1 MTENSPAIRPSL
13 TFRSGGW
20 VIALAGV
27 LVLLILAWAFAGI
40 LMGHRPKGDGQSV
53 DTYGFDLS
61 NLRTNGGAFVASGN
75 PRDFFQSLDQP
86 QVLPGHEMLAYNAKL
101 RSKYV
106 VTADR
111 VIGVEIN
118 GKSRAYPLDVM
129 NVHEVVNDE
138 LAGVPIAVTFSP
150 LCDSAIV
157 FDRRV
162 NGKPLQFGVSGLLLD
177 SNLVMYDK
185 QADVVTHISL
195 DSQDKKPATQVSM
208 NADQSPLVSAAP
220 ASSLWS
226 QMAGMAIAGPAG
238 GTTLAQIPNVN
249 VCTWKHWLAT
259 HPTTEVILPDA
270 QDEKRMKKISYSRY
284 LLSSRLEFPIGRKAT
299 TNTLINPSSDKESS
313 DAANHSAQSQTN
325 SRLQINAQMP
335 TNMPNE
341 MPAKMPVIAITAG
354 GETRVITLREA
365 ADRGADA
372 PWNFVVGGVPIVV
385 VSQKDPASVLVGSSD
400 ATPIQVTPCLWFVW
414 QAFHAPAAPDQVLM
428 PSHSVK

>member
-1 MTENSPAIRPSL
+1 MSENSPAIRPSL

-27 LVLLILAWAFAGI
+27 LVLLILVWAFAGI
-40 LMGHRPKGDGQSV
+40 LMGHRPKGNGQSV

-185 QADVVTHISL
+185 QADVVAHTSL
-195 DSQDKKPATQVSM
+195 DSQDAKPATQVSM
-208 NADQSPLVSAAP
+208 NADQSPPVSAAP

-226 QMAGMAIAGPAG
+226 QMAGMAIAGPAVD
-238 GTTLAQIPNVN
+238 TTLAQIPNVN

-284 LLSSRLEFPIGRKAT
+284 LLSSRLEFPIGRKAA
-299 TNTLINPSSDKESS
+299 TNILTNPSLD
-313 DAANHSAQSQTN
+313 
-325 SRLQINAQMP
+325 
-335 TNMPNE
+335 NMPAT
-341 MPAKMPVIAITAG
+341 MPDKMPVIAITAG

>member
-1 MTENSPAIRPSL
+1 MSQNSPSVRPSL

-27 LVLLILAWAFAGI
+27 LVLLILVWAFAGI
-40 LMGHRPKGDGQSV
+40 FTGHRPKGDGQSV
-53 DTYGFDLS
+53 NTYGFDLS
-61 NLRTNGGAFVASGN
+61 NLQTNGGAFVASGN
-75 PRDFFQSLDQP
+75 PRDFLRSLDQP
-86 QVLPGHEMLAYNAKL
+86 KVLPGHEMLAYNAKL

-118 GKSRAYPLDVM
+118 GKSRAYPLNVM

-185 QADVVTHISL
+185 QAAVVAQSSM
-195 DSQDKKPATQVSM
+195 DSQDAKPATQVGM
-208 NADQSPLVSAAP
+208 NADQAQPVAAAS

-226 QMAGMAIAGPAG
+226 QMAGKAIAGPALASE
-238 GTTLAQIPNVN
+238 LAQIPNVN

-259 HPTTEVILPDA
+259 HPTTEVILPDP
-270 QDEKRMKKISYSRY
+270 QDEQRMKSFSYSRY
-284 LLSSRLEFPIGRKAT
+284 LLSPRIDFPIGRKADT
-299 TNTLINPSSDKESS
+299 KTRT
-313 DAANHSAQSQTN
+313 SQ
-325 SRLQINAQMP
+325 LP
-335 TNMPNE
+335 D
-341 MPAKMPVIAITAG
+341 KMPVIAITAG
-354 GETRVITLREA
+354 GETRVVTLREA

-372 PWNFVVGGVPIVV
+372 PWNFDVGGVPIVV
-385 VSQKDPASVLVGSSD
+385 ASQKDPASVLVGSSD
-400 ATPIQVTPCLWFVW
+400 GTPIQVTPCLWFVW
-414 QAFHAPAAPDQVLM
+414 QAFHAPAAPHQVLM

>member
-1 MTENSPAIRPSL
+1 MSVNSPAIRPSL

-61 NLRTNGGAFVASGN
+61 NLTTNGGAFVASGN

-86 QVLPGHEMLAYNAKL
+86 KVLPGHEMLAYNAKL

-185 QADVVTHISL
+185 QADVAANTSL
-195 DSQDKKPATQVSM
+195 DSQDTKPATQVSI
-208 NADQSPLVSAAP
+208 NADQSPPISAAH

-226 QMAGMAIAGPAG
+226 QMAAIAIAGPAV

-284 LLSSRLEFPIGRKAT
+284 LLSSRIDFPIGRKALV
-299 TNTLINPSSDKESS
+299 NALPNPSSNNKSS
-313 DAANHSAQSQTN
+313 DARNLSAQSQTK
-325 SRLQINAQMP
+325 SQLKINAEIP
-335 TNMPNE
+335 ANSTAE

-354 GETRVITLREA
+354 GETRVVTLREA

-372 PWNFVVGGVPIVV
+372 PWNFNVGGVPIVV
-385 VSQKDPASVLVGSSD
+385 ASHKDPASVLVESSD
-400 ATPIQVTPCLWFVW
+400 GTPIQVTPCLWFVW
-414 QAFHAPAAPDQVLM
+414 QAFHTPTAP
-428 PSHSVK
+428 H

>member
-118 GKSRAYPLDVM
+118 GKSRAYPLNVM

-185 QADVVTHISL
+185 QADVVEHTSL
-195 DSQDKKPATQVSM
+195 NSQDAKPTTQVSM
-208 NADQSPLVSAAP
+208 NADQSPSVSAAP
-220 ASSLWS
+220 ALSLWS
-226 QMAGMAIAGPAG
+226 QMAAMAIAGPAV

-284 LLSSRLEFPIGRKAT
+284 LLSAKVDFPIGRKTAM
-299 TNTLINPSSDKESS
+299 NTLPNTSSTNESS

-325 SRLQINAQMP
+325 SQLQINAELP
-335 TNMPNE
+335 ANNTAE

-354 GETRVITLREA
+354 GETRVVTLREA

-400 ATPIQVTPCLWFVW
+400 GTPIQVTPCLWFVW
-414 QAFHAPAAPDQVLM
+414 QAFHAPTAP
-428 PSHSVK
+428 H

>member
-118 GKSRAYPLDVM
+118 GKSRAYPLNVM

-185 QADVVTHISL
+185 QADVVEHTSL
-195 DSQDKKPATQVSM
+195 NSQDAKPTTQVSM
-208 NADQSPLVSAAP
+208 NADQLPSVSAAP
-220 ASSLWS
+220 ALSLWS
-226 QMAGMAIAGPAG
+226 QMAAMAIAGPAV
-238 GTTLAQIPNVN
+238 GTALTHIPNVN

-299 TNTLINPSSDKESS
+299 TNTLINPSLD
-313 DAANHSAQSQTN
+313 
-325 SRLQINAQMP
+325 
-335 TNMPNE
+335 NMPSA
-341 MPAKMPVIAITAG
+341 MPDKMPVIAITAG

-400 ATPIQVTPCLWFVW
+400 TTPIEVTPCLWFVW

>member
-1 MTENSPAIRPSL
+1 MSQNSPTVRPSL

-27 LVLLILAWAFAGI
+27 LVLLILVWAFAGI
-40 LMGHRPKGDGQSV
+40 FTGHRPKGDGQSV
-53 DTYGFDLS
+53 NTYGFDLS
-61 NLRTNGGAFVASGN
+61 NLQTNGGAFVASGN
-75 PRDFFQSLDQP
+75 PRDFLRSLDQP
-86 QVLPGHEMLAYNAKL
+86 KVLPGHEMLAYNAKL

-157 FDRRV
+157 FDRRI
-162 NGKPLQFGVSGLLLD
+162 NGEPLQFGVSGLLLD

-185 QADVVTHISL
+185 QPDAVTGGEKISQQ
-195 DSQDKKPATQVSM
+195 STQIATVS
-208 NADQSPLVSAAP
+208 

-226 QMAGMAIAGPAG
+226 QMAGKAIAGPALG
-238 GTTLAQIPNVN
+238 KTLTQIPNVN
-249 VCTWKHWLAT
+249 VCTWKHWLAA
-259 HPTTEVILPDA
+259 HPTTEVILPDP
-270 QDEKRMKKISYSRY
+270 QGEQRMKSFSYSRY
-284 LLSSRLEFPIGRKAT
+284 LLSPRIDFPIGRKADT
-299 TNTLINPSSDKESS
+299 KTRT
-313 DAANHSAQSQTN
+313 SQ
-325 SRLQINAQMP
+325 LP
-335 TNMPNE
+335 D
-341 MPAKMPVIAITAG
+341 KMPVIAITAG
-354 GETRVITLREA
+354 GETRVVTLREA

-372 PWNFVVGGVPIVV
+372 PWNFDVGGVPIVV
-385 VSQKDPASVLVGSSD
+385 ASQKDPASVLVVSSEG
-400 ATPIQVTPCLWFVW
+400 TPIQVTPCLWFVW
-414 QAFHAPAAPDQVLM
+414 QAFHAPAAPHQVLM

>member
-106 VTADR
+106 VTTDR

-185 QADVVTHISL
+185 QADVVAHTSL

-208 NADQSPLVSAAP
+208 NADQSSPVSAAP

-238 GTTLAQIPNVN
+238 DATLAQIPNVN

-284 LLSSRLEFPIGRKAT
+284 LLSSRLEFPIGRKAAT
-299 TNTLINPSSDKESS
+299 NILTNTSLD
-313 DAANHSAQSQTN
+313 
-325 SRLQINAQMP
+325 
-335 TNMPNE
+335 NMPGT
-341 MPAKMPVIAITAG
+341 MPDKMPVIAITAG

>member
-1 MTENSPAIRPSL
+1 MSQNSPAVRPSL

-20 VIALAGV
+20 VIALACV

-40 LMGHRPKGDGQSV
+40 FIGHHPKGDGQSV
-53 DTYGFDLS
+53 NTYGFDLA
-61 NLRTNGGAFVASGN
+61 NLQTNGGAFVASGN
-75 PRDFFQSLDQP
+75 SKDFLRSLDQP
-86 QVLPGHEMLAYNAKL
+86 KVLPGHEMLAYNAKL

-111 VIGVEIN
+111 VIGVQIN
-118 GKSRAYPLDVM
+118 GKSRAYPLNLM

-162 NGKPLQFGVSGLLLD
+162 NGKPLEFGVSGLLLD

-185 QADVVTHISL
+185 QPEVVAQSDKNT
-195 DSQDKKPATQVSM
+195 QDTKQEA
-208 NADQSPLVSAAP
+208 NANIHPELSRPITAAS

-226 QMAGMAIAGPAG
+226 QMAGKAIAGPSLG
-238 GTTLAQIPNVN
+238 KTLAEIPNVN

-259 HPTTEVILPDA
+259 HPTTEVILPDP
-270 QDEKRMKKISYSRY
+270 QDEQRMKSFSYSRY
-284 LLSSRLEFPIGRKAT
+284 LLSPKVDFPIGRKTAM
-299 TNTLINPSSDKESS
+299 NTLPNTSSTNESS

-325 SRLQINAQMP
+325 SQLQINAELP
-335 TNMPNE
+335 ANNTAE

-354 GETRVITLREA
+354 GETRVVTLREA

-400 ATPIQVTPCLWFVW
+400 GTPIQVTPCLWFVW
-414 QAFHAPAAPDQVLM
+414 QAFHAPTAP
-428 PSHSVK
+428 H

>member
-1 MTENSPAIRPSL
+1 MNENSPAVRPSL

-86 QVLPGHEMLAYNAKL
+86 KVLPGHEMLAYNAKL

-118 GKSRAYPLDVM
+118 GKSRAYPLNVM

-162 NGKPLQFGVSGLLLD
+162 NGQSLQFGVSGLLLD
-177 SNLVMYDK
+177 SNLVMYNK
-185 QADVVTHISL
+185 QADVVAHTSL
-195 DSQDKKPATQVSM
+195 DSQDAKPATQVSM
-208 NADQSPLVSAAP
+208 NADKSPPVSAAP
-220 ASSLWS
+220 TSSLWS
-226 QMAGMAIAGPAG
+226 QMAAMAIAGPAV

-284 LLSSRLEFPIGRKAT
+284 LLSPRIDFPIGRKALV
-299 TNTLINPSSDKESS
+299 NVLPNPSSNNESS
-313 DAANHSAQSQTN
+313 DVKNHSAQSQTKSQLKMNAEMPAN
-325 SRLQINAQMP
+325 STA
-335 TNMPNE
+335 E

-354 GETRVITLREA
+354 GETRVVTLREA
-365 ADRGADA
+365 ADRGADT
-372 PWNFVVGGVPIVV
+372 PWNFNVGGIPIVV
-385 VSQKDPASVLVGSSD
+385 ASQKDPASVLVGSSD
-400 ATPIQVTPCLWFVW
+400 GTPIQVTPCLWFVW
-414 QAFHAPAAPDQVLM
+414 QAFHTPTAP
-428 PSHSVK
+428 H

>member
-106 VTADR
+106 VTTDR

-138 LAGVPIAVTFSP
+138 LAGVPIVVTFSP

-185 QADVVTHISL
+185 QADVVARTSL
-195 DSQDKKPATQVSM
+195 DSQDAKPATQVSM
-208 NADQSPLVSAAP
+208 NADQSPPVSAAP

-226 QMAGMAIAGPAG
+226 QMAGMAIAGPAV
-238 GTTLAQIPNVN
+238 GTTLVQIPNVN

-284 LLSSRLEFPIGRKAT
+284 LLSSKVEFPIGRKAT
-299 TNTLINPSSDKESS
+299 ANTLINPSSD
-313 DAANHSAQSQTN
+313 
-325 SRLQINAQMP
+325 
-335 TNMPNE
+335 NMPGT
-341 MPAKMPVIAITAG
+341 MPDKMPVIAITAG
-354 GETRVITLREA
+354 GETRVVTLREA

-385 VSQKDPASVLVGSSD
+385 VSQKDPASVIVGSSD
-400 ATPIQVTPCLWFVW
+400 GTPIQVTPCLWFVW
-414 QAFHAPAAPDQVLM
+414 QAFHAPTAP
-428 PSHSVK
+428 H

>member
-118 GKSRAYPLDVM
+118 GKSRAYPLNVM

-150 LCDSAIV
+150 LCDSVIV

-162 NGKPLQFGVSGLLLD
+162 NGKPLQFGVSGLVLD

-185 QADVVTHISL
+185 QADVVANTSL
-195 DSQDKKPATQVSM
+195 DSQNGKPATQVSM
-208 NADQSPLVSAAP
+208 NADQSPPVSAAP

-226 QMAGMAIAGPAG
+226 QMAGMAIAGPAVD
-238 GTTLAQIPNVN
+238 TTLAQIPNVN

-299 TNTLINPSSDKESS
+299 TNTLTNPSSD
-313 DAANHSAQSQTN
+313 
-325 SRLQINAQMP
+325 
-335 TNMPNE
+335 NMPAT
-341 MPAKMPVIAITAG
+341 MPDKMPVIAITAG

>member
-1 MTENSPAIRPSL
+1 MSENSPAIRPSL

-185 QADVVTHISL
+185 QADVVEHTSL
-195 DSQDKKPATQVSM
+195 NSQDAKPTTQVSM
-208 NADQSPLVSAAP
+208 NADQLPSVSAAP
-220 ASSLWS
+220 ALSLWS
-226 QMAGMAIAGPAG
+226 QMAAMAIAGPAV
-238 GTTLAQIPNVN
+238 GTALTQIPNVN

-299 TNTLINPSSDKESS
+299 TNTLTNPSSD
-313 DAANHSAQSQTN
+313 
-325 SRLQINAQMP
+325 
-335 TNMPNE
+335 NMPAT
-341 MPAKMPVIAITAG
+341 MPDKMPVIAITAG

-385 VSQKDPASVLVGSSD
+385 VSQKDPASVLVGSCD

>member
-1 MTENSPAIRPSL
+1 MSENSPAIRPSL

-20 VIALAGV
+20 VIALAFV

-40 LMGHRPKGDGQSV
+40 FTGHHPKGDGQSV

-61 NLRTNGGAFVASGN
+61 NLQTNGGAFVASGN
-75 PRDFFQSLDQP
+75 PRDFLRSLDQP
-86 QVLPGHEMLAYNAKL
+86 KVLPGHEMLAYNAKL

-118 GKSRAYPLDVM
+118 GKSRAYPLNVM

-138 LAGVPIAVTFSP
+138 LAGVPIAITFSP

-162 NGKPLQFGVSGLLLD
+162 NGRTLQFGVSGLLLD

-185 QADVVTHISL
+185 QAEVAAQTSM
-195 DSQDKKPATQVSM
+195 DSQDAKPATQVGM
-208 NADQSPLVSAAP
+208 NADQAQPVAATS

-226 QMAGMAIAGPAG
+226 QMAGKAIAGPALASE
-238 GTTLAQIPNVN
+238 LAQIPNVN

-259 HPTTEVILPDA
+259 HPTTEVILPDP
-270 QDEKRMKKISYSRY
+270 QDEQRMKSFSYSRY
-284 LLSSRLEFPIGRKAT
+284 LLSPRIDFPIGRKALV
-299 TNTLINPSSDKESS
+299 NALPNPSSNNESS
-313 DAANHSAQSQTN
+313 DAANHSAQSQVK
-325 SRLQINAQMP
+325 SQLEINAEMP
-335 TNMPNE
+335 ANTTAQ

-354 GETRVITLREA
+354 GETRVVTLREA

-414 QAFHAPAAPDQVLM
+414 QAFHAPAAP
-428 PSHSVK
+428 H

>member
-118 GKSRAYPLDVM
+118 GKSRAYPLTVM

-185 QADVVTHISL
+185 QPDVVAHTSL
-195 DSQDKKPATQVSM
+195 NSQDAKPATQASM
-208 NADQSPLVSAAP
+208 NADQSPPVSAAP

-226 QMAGMAIAGPAG
+226 QMAAMAIAGPAV

-299 TNTLINPSSDKESS
+299 SNTLINPSSD
-313 DAANHSAQSQTN
+313 
-325 SRLQINAQMP
+325 
-335 TNMPNE
+335 NMPSA
-341 MPAKMPVIAITAG
+341 MPDKMPVIAITAG

-400 ATPIQVTPCLWFVW
+400 TTPIEVTPCLWFVW
-414 QAFHAPAAPDQVLM
+414 QAFHAPTAPDQVLM

>member
-27 LVLLILAWAFAGI
+27 LVLLILVWAFAGI

-162 NGKPLQFGVSGLLLD
+162 NGQSLQFGVSGLLLD

-185 QADVVTHISL
+185 QADVVAHTSL
-195 DSQDKKPATQVSM
+195 DSQDAKPATQVSM
-208 NADQSPLVSAAP
+208 NADKSPPVSAAP
-220 ASSLWS
+220 TSSLWS
-226 QMAGMAIAGPAG
+226 QMAAMAIAGPAV

-284 LLSSRLEFPIGRKAT
+284 LLSSRLEFPIGRKAA
-299 TNTLINPSSDKESS
+299 TNILTNPSLD
-313 DAANHSAQSQTN
+313 
-325 SRLQINAQMP
+325 
-335 TNMPNE
+335 NMPAT
-341 MPAKMPVIAITAG
+341 MPDKMPVIAITAG

-400 ATPIQVTPCLWFVW
+400 ATPIQVTPCLSFAW

>member
-1 MTENSPAIRPSL
+1 MSANSPAVRPSL

-40 LMGHRPKGDGQSV
+40 FTGHHPKGDGQSV
-53 DTYGFDLS
+53 NTYGFDLS
-61 NLRTNGGAFVASGN
+61 NLQTNGGAFVASGN
-75 PRDFFQSLDQP
+75 PRDFLRSLDQP
-86 QVLPGHEMLAYNAKL
+86 KVLPGHEMLAYNAKL

-106 VTADR
+106 VTSDR

-129 NVHEVVNDE
+129 NVHEIVNDE
-138 LAGVPIAVTFSP
+138 LTGVPIAVTFSP
-150 LCDSAIV
+150 LCDSAVV

-162 NGKPLQFGVSGLLLD
+162 NGEPLQFGVSGLLLD

-185 QADVVTHISL
+185 QAEVAAQPSIN
-195 DSQDKKPATQVSM
+195 SQDAKPAIQDGM
-208 NADQSPLVSAAP
+208 NSDQAQPAAAAS

-226 QMAGMAIAGPAG
+226 QMAGKAIAGPA
-238 GTTLAQIPNVN
+238 LATELARIPNVN

-259 HPTTEVILPDA
+259 HPTTEVILPA
-270 QDEKRMKKISYSRY
+270 PQDEQRMKSFSYSRY
-284 LLSSRLEFPIGRKAT
+284 LLSPRIDFPIGRKALV
-299 TNTLINPSSDKESS
+299 NALPNPSSNNESS
-313 DAANHSAQSQTN
+313 DAVNHSVQSQTESKLN
-325 SRLQINAQMP
+325 INV
-335 TNMPNE
+335 E

-354 GETRVITLREA
+354 GETRVVTLREA

-385 VSQKDPASVLVGSSD
+385 LSQKDPASVLVGSSD
-400 ATPIQVTPCLWFVW
+400 GTPILVTPCLWFVW
-414 QAFHAPAAPDQVLM
+414 QAFHAPTAP
-428 PSHSVK
+428 H

>member
-1 MTENSPAIRPSL
+1 MSQNSPTVRPSL

-40 LMGHRPKGDGQSV
+40 FTGHRPKGDGQSV
-53 DTYGFDLS
+53 NTYGFDLS
-61 NLRTNGGAFVASGN
+61 NLQTNGGAFVASGN
-75 PRDFFQSLDQP
+75 PRDFLRSLDQP
-86 QVLPGHEMLAYNAKL
+86 KVLPGHEMLAYNAKL

-118 GKSRAYPLDVM
+118 GKSRAYPLNVM

-157 FDRRV
+157 FDRRI
-162 NGKPLQFGVSGLLLD
+162 NGEPLQFGVSGLLLD

-185 QADVVTHISL
+185 QPDAVTGGEKISQQ
-195 DSQDKKPATQVSM
+195 STQIATVS
-208 NADQSPLVSAAP
+208 

-226 QMAGMAIAGPAG
+226 QMAGKAIAGPALG
-238 GTTLAQIPNVN
+238 KTLTQIPNVN
-249 VCTWKHWLAT
+249 VCTWKHWLAA
-259 HPTTEVILPDA
+259 HPTTEVILPDP
-270 QDEKRMKKISYSRY
+270 QDEQRMKSFSYSRY
-284 LLSSRLEFPIGRKAT
+284 LLSPRIDFPIGRKADT
-299 TNTLINPSSDKESS
+299 KTRT
-313 DAANHSAQSQTN
+313 SQ
-325 SRLQINAQMP
+325 LP
-335 TNMPNE
+335 D
-341 MPAKMPVIAITAG
+341 KMPVIAITAG
-354 GETRVITLREA
+354 GETRVVTLREA

-372 PWNFVVGGVPIVV
+372 PWNFDVGGVPIVV
-385 VSQKDPASVLVGSSD
+385 ASQKDPASVLVGSSD
-400 ATPIQVTPCLWFVW
+400 GTPIQVTPCLWFVW
-414 QAFHAPAAPDQVLM
+414 QAFHAPAAPHQVLM

>member
-106 VTADR
+106 VTTDR

-118 GKSRAYPLDVM
+118 GKSRAYPLTVM

-162 NGKPLQFGVSGLLLD
+162 NGQSLQFGVSGLLLD

-185 QADVVTHISL
+185 QPDVVAHTSL
-195 DSQDKKPATQVSM
+195 NSQDAKPATQVSM
-208 NADQSPLVSAAP
+208 NADQSPPVSAAP

-226 QMAGMAIAGPAG
+226 QMAAMAIAGPAV

-284 LLSSRLEFPIGRKAT
+284 LLNSRVEFPIGRKAT
-299 TNTLINPSSDKESS
+299 TNTLINPSSD
-313 DAANHSAQSQTN
+313 
-325 SRLQINAQMP
+325 
-335 TNMPNE
+335 NMPGA
-341 MPAKMPVIAITAG
+341 MPDKMPVIAITAG

-365 ADRGADA
+365 ADRGAEA

-400 ATPIQVTPCLWFVW
+400 TTPIEVTPCLWFVW
-414 QAFHAPAAPDQVLM
+414 QAFHAPTAPDQVLM

>member
-1 MTENSPAIRPSL
+1 MSENSPAIRPSL

-185 QADVVTHISL
+185 QVDVLTHASL
-195 DSQDKKPATQVSM
+195 NSQNAKPATQVSM
-208 NADQSPLVSAAP
+208 NADQSSPVSAAP

-226 QMAGMAIAGPAG
+226 QMAGMAIAGPAVD
-238 GTTLAQIPNVN
+238 TTLAQIPNVN

-284 LLSSRLEFPIGRKAT
+284 LLSSRLEFPIGRKAA
-299 TNTLINPSSDKESS
+299 TNILTNPSLD
-313 DAANHSAQSQTN
+313 
-325 SRLQINAQMP
+325 
-335 TNMPNE
+335 NMPAT
-341 MPAKMPVIAITAG
+341 MPDKMPVIAITAG

>member
-1 MTENSPAIRPSL
+1 MSENSPAIRPSL

-118 GKSRAYPLDVM
+118 GKSRAYPLNVM

-185 QADVVTHISL
+185 QADVVAHTSL

-208 NADQSPLVSAAP
+208 NADQSPPVSAAP

-226 QMAGMAIAGPAG
+226 QMAGMAIAGPAVD
-238 GTTLAQIPNVN
+238 TTLAQIPNVN

-284 LLSSRLEFPIGRKAT
+284 LLSSRLEFPIGRKAA
-299 TNTLINPSSDKESS
+299 TNILTNPSSD
-313 DAANHSAQSQTN
+313 
-325 SRLQINAQMP
+325 
-335 TNMPNE
+335 NMPGT
-341 MPAKMPVIAITAG
+341 MPDKMPVIAITAG

-400 ATPIQVTPCLWFVW
+400 ATPIEVTPCLWFVW
-414 QAFHAPAAPDQVLM
+414 QAFHTPAAPDQVLM

>member
-185 QADVVTHISL
+185 QADVVAQTSL
-195 DSQDKKPATQVSM
+195 NSQDAKPATQVSM
-208 NADQSPLVSAAP
+208 NADQSPPVSVAS

-226 QMAGMAIAGPAG
+226 QMAAMAIAGPAV

-284 LLSSRLEFPIGRKAT
+284 LLNSKVEFPIGRKAT
-299 TNTLINPSSDKESS
+299 TNTLINPSSD
-313 DAANHSAQSQTN
+313 
-325 SRLQINAQMP
+325 
-335 TNMPNE
+335 NMPGA
-341 MPAKMPVIAITAG
+341 MPDKMPVIAITAG

-400 ATPIQVTPCLWFVW
+400 TTPIEVTPCLWFVW

>member
-185 QADVVTHISL
+185 QADVVAQTSL
-195 DSQDKKPATQVSM
+195 NSQDAKPATQVSM
-208 NADQSPLVSAAP
+208 NADQSPPVSAAS

-226 QMAGMAIAGPAG
+226 QMAAMAIAGPAV
-238 GTTLAQIPNVN
+238 GTALTQIPNVN

-284 LLSSRLEFPIGRKAT
+284 LLNSKVEFPIGRKAT
-299 TNTLINPSSDKESS
+299 TNTLINPSSD
-313 DAANHSAQSQTN
+313 
-325 SRLQINAQMP
+325 
-335 TNMPNE
+335 NMPGA
-341 MPAKMPVIAITAG
+341 MPDKMPVIAITAG

-400 ATPIQVTPCLWFVW
+400 TTPIQVTPCLWFVW
-414 QAFHAPAAPDQVLM
+414 QAFHTPAAPDQVLM

>member
-1 MTENSPAIRPSL
+1 MSENSPAIRPSL

-27 LVLLILAWAFAGI
+27 LVLLILVWAFAGI
-40 LMGHRPKGDGQSV
+40 LMGHRPKGNGQSV

-185 QADVVTHISL
+185 QADVVAHTSL
-195 DSQDKKPATQVSM
+195 DSQNAKPATQVSM

-226 QMAGMAIAGPAG
+226 QMAGMAIAGPAVD
-238 GTTLAQIPNVN
+238 TTLAQIPNVN

-284 LLSSRLEFPIGRKAT
+284 LLSSRLEFPIGRKAA
-299 TNTLINPSSDKESS
+299 TNILTNPSLD
-313 DAANHSAQSQTN
+313 
-325 SRLQINAQMP
+325 
-335 TNMPNE
+335 NMPAT
-341 MPAKMPVIAITAG
+341 MPDKMPVIAITAG